1 MGPGHERKIE
11 TVIANLMFLQ
21 TSLVMQLK
29 GEPTPES
36 KKRITQ
42 ILRSTLSSLKVMS
55 KHYQVTELSI
65 LADNIYDNT
74 TPQPVSRWRKT
85 LFFLLGFIFS
95 VGVSVALDHEV
106 DLDTGD
112 GENPEA
118 ERKLRE
124 AIRQMGSAIQILQN
138 LRTNIG

>member
-1 MGPGHERKIE
+1 
-11 TVIANLMFLQ
+11 
-21 TSLVMQLK
+21 
-29 GEPTPES
+29 
-36 KKRITQ
+36 
-42 ILRSTLSSLKVMS
+42 MS